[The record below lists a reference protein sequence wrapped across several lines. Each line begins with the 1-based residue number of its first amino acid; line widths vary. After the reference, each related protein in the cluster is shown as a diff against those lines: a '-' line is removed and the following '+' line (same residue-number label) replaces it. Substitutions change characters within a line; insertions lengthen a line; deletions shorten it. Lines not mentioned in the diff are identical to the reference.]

1 MGSWSTESFGN
12 DSACDWAYKLE
23 NSEDLSFIEAT
34 LQTVLDAG
42 SDYLDSRDGE
52 QAVAAAEMVAWL
64 RGFPGKVD
72 SYTETV
78 SNWVKA
84 HPLAPSDELVRK
96 ALNVVERVQQDPSEL
111 VDMWEGNTKWNEAM
125 ANLSERLSK

>member
-23 NSEDLSFIEAT
+23 KYQDLSFIEST
-34 LQTVLDAG
+34 LQFVIDSG
-42 SDYLDSRDGE
+42 SEYLDSRDGE
-52 QAVAAAEMVAWL
+52 QAVAAAEVVAWL

-84 HPLAPSDELVRK
+84 HPLTPSDELVQK
-96 ALNVVERVQQDPSEL
+96 ALKVVERVQTEPSEL
-111 VDMWEGNTKWNEAM
+111 VDLWEGSPDWAEAM
-125 ANLSERLSK
+125 KNLRDRLSR